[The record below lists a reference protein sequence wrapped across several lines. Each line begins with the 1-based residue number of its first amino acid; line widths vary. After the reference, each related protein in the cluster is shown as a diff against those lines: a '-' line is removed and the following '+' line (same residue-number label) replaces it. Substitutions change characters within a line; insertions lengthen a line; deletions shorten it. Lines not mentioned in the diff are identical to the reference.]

1 MFLENILWT
10 TWIVLLALVVYLI
23 RIKKLKGWERVVF
36 LIIFLNGCADIMASV
51 GLQLFEKEYSGIIY
65 NILAPV
71 QRILTLMLYSSNTHV
86 KEEQYLNY
94 GGIAVLIMVSIGG
107 HFYYQDFNDF
117 HQVPYIV
124 LGLIVAILSYI
135 HLRNMIL
142 EKTGDSIII
151 AAFSLANFIYLTLMI
166 SSISAIEL
174 AYRIDPEFGKLIYFL
189 GNGIGYIL
197 WSIILIIGIL
207 WKKHKI

>member
-1 MFLENILWT
+1 MLLENIVWS
-10 TWIVLLALVVYLI
+10 TWVIFLALVIYLI
-23 RIKKLKGWERVVF
+23 RIKKLKGWEKLVLV
-36 LIIFLNGCADIMASV
+36 IIALNFTADLLALVSPQI
-51 GLQLFEKEYSGIIY
+51 FEKEYSGIIY

-71 QRILTLMLYSSNTHV
+71 QRILTLMLYISNTNV

-94 GGIAVLIMVSIGG
+94 GGIVALILVSLGG
-107 HFYYQDFNDF
+107 HFYYQYFSDF
-117 HQVPYIV
+117 QRVPYVI

-142 EKTGDSIII
+142 EKTAASIVI

-166 SSISAIEL
+166 SSVSAVEL
-174 AYRIDPEFGKLIYFL
+174 AYNIDHEFGKLIYFL
-189 GNGIGYIL
+189 GNGIGYVL

-207 WKKHKI
+207 WKKQKI

>member
-1 MFLENILWT
+1 
-10 TWIVLLALVVYLI
+10 
-23 RIKKLKGWERVVF
+23 
-36 LIIFLNGCADIMASV
+36 
-51 GLQLFEKEYSGIIY
+51 
-65 NILAPV
+65 
-71 QRILTLMLYSSNTHV
+71 
-86 KEEQYLNY
+86 
-94 GGIAVLIMVSIGG
+94 
-107 HFYYQDFNDF
+107 
-117 HQVPYIV
+117 
-124 LGLIVAILSYI
+124 LIVAILSYI

>member
-1 MFLENILWT
+1 VLLENIVWS
-10 TWIVLLALVVYLI
+10 TWIVLLALVIYLI
-23 RIKKLKGWERVVF
+23 QIKKLKGWEKLVF
-36 LIIFLNGCADIMASV
+36 VIIILNFTADFLALVSPHI
-51 GLQLFEKEYSGIIY
+51 FEKGYSGIIY

-71 QRILTLMLYSSNTHV
+71 QRILTLMLYISNTNV

-94 GGIAVLIMVSIGG
+94 GGIVVLILVSLGG

-117 HQVPYIV
+117 HQVPFVI

-142 EKTGDSIII
+142 EKTAASIVI

-166 SSISAIEL
+166 SSVSAVEL
-174 AYRIDPEFGKLIYFL
+174 AYNIDHEFGKLIYFL
-189 GNGIGYIL
+189 GNGIGYVL

-207 WKKHKI
+207 WKKQKI